1 MAKKKK
7 QTALKPSIQIFE
19 LAIDDVKPYENNP
32 RFNEDAVPGVMES
45 LKEFGWRQ
53 PIVVSVRQGNEIVV
67 GHTRVEAAKR
77 LGWKSVP
84 CIDASDLDDRQIRAY
99 RLADNKTNEG
109 ASWDDMKLDAELDA
123 LMDFDMER
131 FGFKMPDDGDL
142 DGAFDGD
149 GDDGMGA
156 YKDADKVNFKIP
168 IEHLEQVRKW
178 LREGGRKKT
187 IRWILVQS
195 GCIAEDEDVAIEDD
209 GEEES

>member
-1 MAKKKK
+1 MAKTKK

-19 LAIDDVKPYENNP
+19 LAIDDVKPYANNP
-32 RFNEDAVPGVMES
+32 RFNEDAVPAVMES

-109 ASWDDMKLDAELDA
+109 ASWDDMKLDAELGS

-195 GCIAEDEDVAIEDD
+195 GCIAEDEDVVIEDD
-209 GEEES
+209 GEEDS